1 MCENFKRIPSED
13 QQRILQACLEEF
25 AAHGYQ
31 QASTNAIVRR
41 AGIPKGTLFFFFGN
55 KQKLYLY
62 LIDHAVRRFAAW
74 MEQSKQDMP
83 SDLFERL
90 LQRGRLRMQFAVQES
105 LLYRFFYQA
114 LLHTPPEIQAQMQAR
129 YAGYAEASARQLYDG
144 LDRSKFRPG
153 VDVEKAVALVN
164 LVLEGLFSRHLS
176 AFQDMPPEQ
185 TLAWVDSLDGEVRG
199 YFELLKSGMYEG
211 V

>member
-1 MCENFKRIPSED
+1 MCENFKRIPIED

-25 AAHGYQ
+25 ADHSYQ

-41 AGIPKGTLFFFFGN
+41 AGIPKGTLFFYFGN

-62 LIDHAVRRFAAW
+62 LVDHAVAHFAAW
-74 MEQSKQDMP
+74 MERSKQNMP

-90 LQRGRLRMQFAVQES
+90 LQRGRMRMQFAVQEP

-114 LLHTPPEIQAQMQAR
+114 LLHTPSEIQAQMQSR
-129 YAGYAEASARQLYDG
+129 YAGYAEASARQLYEG

-153 VDVEKAVALVN
+153 VDVEQAIALIN

-176 AFQDMPPEQ
+176 VLQDMPPEE
-185 TLAWVDSLDGEVRG
+185 TLAWVESLDEEVRG
-199 YFELLKSGMYEG
+199 YFELLKRGLYE
-211 V
+211 